1 MDRGTRV
8 SSSAFRADT
17 AVVEAVKEAQDA
29 WLFKRGT
36 QSIYVKRLPMGMTLL
51 VCGPGY
57 DEHSHHFQGEESLN
71 EFWRWYKRHLLSEE
85 WVLTPDRRS
94 PDRADRPSSGP
105 ERRRRPREVSTV
117 R

>member
-1 MDRGTRV
+1 MSIELTGP
-8 SSSAFRADT
+8 APRADT
-17 AVVEAVKEAQDA
+17 SVVEPAKEAAQDG
-29 WLFKRGT
+29 WLFMRGN

-57 DEHSHHFQGEESLN
+57 DEHSHHFQSEESLN

-94 PDRADRPSSGP
+94 RERTDGPKGP
-105 ERRRRPREVSTV
+105 ERRRKLRDE
-117 R
+117 